1 MPNVHESW
9 EASRRLLRRVR
20 DVMASGGSSQER
32 LDRVVRVIAAEM
44 VAEVCSVYLRRSGNI
59 LVLYA
64 TQGLK
69 PEAVHVTR
77 LSVGEGLIGLIGEQA
92 QPLALA
98 EAQSHPHF
106 AYRPETGE
114 DIYHSLMGVPI
125 LRGGRLLG
133 VLAVQNRSR
142 RNYTADEVEALQP
155 VAMVIAEV
163 AARSEERRGGKE
175 SVRTCRSRW
184 ARYH

>member
-1 MPNVHESW
+1 
-9 EASRRLLRRVR
+9 
-20 DVMASGGSSQER
+20 MASGGSSQER

-106 AYRPETGE
+106 AYRPETGAT
-114 DIYHSLMGVPI
+114 
-125 LRGGRLLG
+125 GR
-133 VLAVQNRSR
+133 ASCR
-142 RNYTADEVEALQP
+142 
-155 VAMVIAEV
+155 
-163 AARSEERRGGKE
+163 ER
-175 SVRTCRSRW
+175 VCQ
-184 ARYH
+184 YV

>member
-92 QPLALA
+92 QDRK
-98 EAQSHPHF
+98 S
-106 AYRPETGE
+106 T
-114 DIYHSLMGVPI
+114 
-125 LRGGRLLG
+125 RL
-133 VLAVQNRSR
+133 NSR
-142 RNYTADEVEALQP
+142 
-155 VAMVIAEV
+155 
-163 AARSEERRGGKE
+163 
-175 SVRTCRSRW
+175 
-184 ARYH
+184 H